1 MSSYLAPGGSDQ
13 HMLNPRDLSGPDD
26 VDEEDQSEWWADPPG
41 FHDHHSYDG
50 I

>member
-1 MSSYLAPGGSDQ
+1 
-13 HMLNPRDLSGPDD
+13 MLSPRDLSGPDD
-26 VDEEDQSEWWADPPG
+26 VDEEDQSEWSGTPG